1 MKPRTINLV
10 GTIDHMDKIL
20 SSDEEWAQGNDY
32 YFICKNH
39 KKFFNRMIAETE
51 TAPCAK
57 DSLTLFYLL
66 SSLKKF
72 RAAPGKFLLLTDLR
86 PNPQAFRELLSPEEQ
101 ALIQL
106 AFYLYTGR
114 DIFSIGLLELFNNL
128 EGEYI
133 LVAVDALKM
142 RFDINYNYR

>member
-1 MKPRTINLV
+1 MV
-10 GTIDHMDKIL
+10 GTVDHMDKIL

-39 KKFFNRMIAETE
+39 KEFFDRMIAETE
-51 TAPCAK
+51 TAPSAK

-66 SSLKKF
+66 ASLKKF
-72 RAAPGKFLLLTDLR
+72 REAPGKFLFLNDLR
-86 PNPQAFRELLSPEEQ
+86 PNPQAFRELLSSGEQ

-106 AFYLYTGR
+106 AFYLYTDR
-114 DIFSIGLLELFNNL
+114 DIFSIGLLDLFNNL
-128 EGEYI
+128 KEEYI

-142 RFDINYNYR
+142 RFDINHEFR